1 MNLYKTYNSLLAQ
14 SRSVFPAF
22 GLILLV
28 SFLFSMAVLLL
39 HWELDI
45 PIGHLTRDPALVV
58 HIPIYIGAFS
68 IVGILFWFSSTAICL
83 FSATL
88 VSPRKQ
94 RSLRQFLLVSGLFTL
109 LLVLDDLFLLHEEV
123 FPKYVGIPERV
134 VEASYG
140 ILMLL
145 YLLKFRAVIFK
156 TEFLLF
162 GLALG
167 LFGFSLGLDVL
178 PQDIYFRHLLEDGSK
193 FAGIVTWLAYFARV
207 SYSGIK
213 SSLKN

>member
-1 MNLYKTYNSLLAQ
+1 MTSSLAAQ
-14 SRSVFPAF
+14 FHSILSSL

-28 SFLFSMAVLLL
+28 SFLFATAILLL
-39 HWELDI
+39 HWGKGI
-45 PIGHLTRDPALVV
+45 PIGYLTRDPALVV
-58 HIPIYIGAFS
+58 NIPIYIGSFS
-68 IVGILFWFSSTAICL
+68 IIGILLWFSAAALCL
-83 FSATL
+83 FSAPL
-88 VSPRKQ
+88 VSHPKDN
-94 RSLRQFLLVSGLFTL
+94 SLQQFLLMSGLFTL

-145 YLLKFRAVIFK
+145 YLFKFRAVIFK

-178 PQDIYFRHLLEDGSK
+178 PQNIYFRHLLEDGSK
-193 FAGIVTWLAYFARV
+193 FAGIVTWLVYFARV

-213 SSLKN
+213 SSRKN